1 MSRAICAAFDP
12 IACAVR
18 VAPRFHHPV
27 GVGLT
32 DSLTDFLQ
40 GLPGA
45 RIAIDYE
52 GRTWSTGEL
61 QQESLRL
68 AQGLRELGVQA
79 GDRVALWLPNIPAWL
94 CCFFAC
100 ARLGAIAVS
109 VNSRFRS
116 Q

>member
-1 MSRAICAAFDP
+1 M
-12 IACAVR
+12 
-18 VAPRFHHPV
+18 